1 VRFKT
6 MLRQCRPPIWNSC
19 AVVVVVVIVAAA
31 ATVAVVQL
39 SDVAAA
45 AGTAAVI
52 EVAAIVEVPAALIA
66 VAHRAAIGAA
76 HLRALTV
83 AAIAAPGVL
92 TGAAIAAPGVLT
104 VAAIAAPGV
113 LTVAAIAVPGVAIA
127 NPRGGQTGAMSELPD
142 AAKAGTINGA
152 GITANIASVA
162 MADATGIA
170 ATGMDI
176 IILAGGMHRHGGSMR
191 WRAPITTTIMKTA
204 MPTMTMPMCAGV

>member
-1 VRFKT
+1 
-6 MLRQCRPPIWNSC
+6 MLCQYRPPICNSC
-19 AVVVVVVIVAAA
+19 A
-31 ATVAVVQL
+31 VAVVQL
-39 SDVAAA
+39 SDVAVAV
-45 AGTAAVI
+45 GTAAVI

-66 VAHRAAIGAA
+66 GAHRAAIGAA
-76 HLRALTV
+76 YPGVLTV
-83 AAIAAPGVL
+83 AAIVV
-92 TGAAIAAPGVLT
+92 PGVLT
-104 VAAIAAPGV
+104 VAAIAALGV

-152 GITANIASVA
+152 GITANIASIA